1 MLILG
6 IIAAVAFV
14 AMVFIHGKLSEELEY
29 KKAKSEVLRRYIER
43 FGDGW
48 KKFEDNGAQYLGD
61 DDLVARDMDLLG
73 QSSLY
78 QFICVAGTEEG
89 KRALAESI
97 RDPKYDIA
105 DIEKRQEAIKE
116 LTSKREFSTG
126 EVQSARHD
134 ACVICLFHAG
144 SDFQKGKW
152 LRLCQHDVY
161 RKSPKRNGESVGIPQ
176 GQRAWGTQK
185 GHALLWNHHHIRT
198 WRRSWRR
205 VHAASGVQVDL
216 DIQCTSYG
224 GTSHDV

>member
-1 MLILG
+1 MFLAALAGLIIGIYDNRVTVLILG

-89 KRALAESI
+89 KRA
-97 RDPKYDIA
+97 
-105 DIEKRQEAIKE
+105 
-116 LTSKREFSTG
+116 
-126 EVQSARHD
+126 
-134 ACVICLFHAG
+134 
-144 SDFQKGKW
+144 
-152 LRLCQHDVY
+152 
-161 RKSPKRNGESVGIPQ
+161 
-176 GQRAWGTQK
+176 
-185 GHALLWNHHHIRT
+185 
-198 WRRSWRR
+198 RR
-205 VHAASGVQVDL
+205 
-216 DIQCTSYG
+216 
-224 GTSHDV
+224 